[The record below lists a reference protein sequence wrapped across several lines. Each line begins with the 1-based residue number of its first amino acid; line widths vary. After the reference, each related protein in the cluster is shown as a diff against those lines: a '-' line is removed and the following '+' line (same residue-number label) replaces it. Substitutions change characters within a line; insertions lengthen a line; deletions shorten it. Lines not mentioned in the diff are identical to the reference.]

1 MEENGAKSAKWVE
14 KFNGNTKSL
23 GVKIAVIIVALLLF
37 QIPLLMINGLTK
49 ERQEKLSAVR
59 TEILSKWGSTQTL
72 QLEPA
77 AVKTD
82 FTVELNPEIR
92 YRGIYQAVVYTA
104 DVKMKAEFDNVR
116 EKQFAELILSDANCV
131 RDAQANESF
140 EPERPLRTD
149 ANCVRDAQAN
159 VNGKSVKVEK
169 LGNTLKFPLEKGKSV
184 VEMTVNLRGGGEL
197 KVTPNAAES
206 HVLISGKWGSPSFI
220 GQHLPDSRTIGKDNF
235 SAEWNFGK
243 FNSKTL
249 EIGVNLNLPANTYQQ
264 VERCFNY
271 ATLFLIIFFA
281 TLLVAEAVTKVNIH
295 ILQYLVAAGAPV
307 LFYLMT
313 LAFGERIGFT
323 AGYIVSAAVIVVMVT
338 LYAKAFLAKIR
349 PALVMGVIFAI
360 SYAANFIMLRMEDLA
375 LLSGTIV
382 LAVVLAILMVLTG
395 KMNRQQ

>member
-1 MEENGAKSAKWVE
+1 MNEEKSVKWLK
-14 KFNGNTKSL
+14 KFNGNTNTL

-37 QIPLLMINGLTK
+37 QIPLKMIKDLTT
-49 ERQEKLSAVR
+49 ERQKKLSEVR
-59 TEILSKWGSTQTL
+59 TEILSKWGSNQTL

-82 FTVELNPEIR
+82 FTAELKPEIR

-104 DVKMKAEFDNVR
+104 DVKVKAEFDNVG
-116 EKQFAELILSDANCV
+116 EKQFAELILSDA
-131 RDAQANESF
+131 D
-140 EPERPLRTD
+140 
-149 ANCVRDAQAN
+149 CVRDAQAN

-184 VEMTVNLRGGGEL
+184 CELTVNLRGGSDF
-197 KVTPNAAES
+197 KIVPTSTES

-220 GQHLPDSRTIGKDNF
+220 GQHLPDNRTIGKDNF

-295 ILQYLVAAGAPV
+295 ILQYLIAAGAPV

-323 AGYIVSAAVIVVMVT
+323 AGYIVSAAVIVSMVT
-338 LYAKAFLAKIR
+338 LYAKAFIGKIR
-349 PALVMGVIFAI
+349 PALAMGIIFAV
-360 SYAANFIMLRMEDLA
+360 SYAVNFILLRMEDLA
-375 LLSGTIV
+375 LLSGTII
-382 LAVVLAILMVLTG
+382 LALVLAILMALTG